1 MLKKVALP
9 LAAVAL
15 LSLLAVSPRPAPRDS
30 FLPPNNLK
38 IPIGTFGAKSITKAQ
53 YDAVM
58 DRIQAIYEPIV
69 AARGGHLVI
78 NRLWDDETVN
88 ASAQQ
93 EGKDWIINM
102 YGGLARHP
110 AITQDGMALVACHE
124 LGHHLGGAP
133 KYGGTDWASNEGEAD
148 YFANSKCLHRMFG
161 DSASAVFTRM
171 ASDDQVAKAA
181 CAASY
186 KSKGERALCLRSTA
200 AGMSVTQLFRALRSQ
215 DAQPHYDTPDQTV
228 VTEMFDAHPDT
239 QCRLDTYYQASLC
252 TVAFTKDISETNAA
266 DGACTLSQGHKAGM
280 RPRCWYLPSPSEL
293 TSPAEIAMGRALQ
306 SHEMKSTTLAALKGS
321 DVFAGL

>member
-1 MLKKVALP
+1 MLKMM
-9 LAAVAL
+9 AL
-15 LSLLAVSPRPAPRDS
+15 LSLLALSPRPHPRES

-38 IPIGTFGAKSITKAQ
+38 IPIGAFGAKSITKDQ

-58 DRIQAIYEPIV
+58 DRVQALYEPIV
-69 AARGGHLVI
+69 AARGGHLII

-88 ASAQQ
+88 ASAEQN
-93 EGKDWIINM
+93 GADWVINM

-133 KYGGTDWASNEGEAD
+133 KYGGGDWASNEGEAD
-148 YFANSKCLHRMFG
+148 YYANSKCLHR
-161 DSASAVFTRM
+161 VFADAGSKVFSRM
-171 ASDDQVAKAA
+171 ASDDIVAKKA

-186 KSKGERALCLRSTA
+186 KKSADRSLCERSAA

-215 DAQPHYDTPDQTV
+215 DAQPHYDTPDPTV
-228 VTEMFDAHPDT
+228 VTTMFDDHPDT

-252 TVAFTKDISETNAA
+252 TVPFSKDISNTNAA
-266 DGACTLSQGHKAGM
+266 DGACTASQGHKQGM
-280 RPRCWYLPSPSEL
+280 RPRCWYLPAPGEL
-293 TSPAEIAMGRALQ
+293 TDGAAVAIRSMESREVKSP
-306 SHEMKSTTLAALKGS
+306 TLASLKS
-321 DVFAGL
+321 SAVFSGL

>member
-1 MLKKVALP
+1 MSKKAALP
-9 LAAVAL
+9 LAAAAL
-15 LSLLAVSPRPAPRDS
+15 LSLLAVAPRPALRDS

-38 IPIGTFGAKSITKAQ
+38 IAVGAYGDKSITKDQ

-58 DRIQAIYEPIV
+58 DRVQALYAPIV

-93 EGKDWIINM
+93 EGGDWIINM

-133 KYGGTDWASNEGEAD
+133 KYGGNDWASNEGEAD
-148 YFANSKCLHRMFG
+148 YFANAKCLHRVFG
-161 DSASAVFTRM
+161 DSASKVFSRM
-171 ASDDQVAKAA
+171 ASDDQVAKKA

-186 KSKGERALCLRSTA
+186 KTSGERALCERSAA
-200 AGMSVTQLFRALRSQ
+200 AGMSVTQLFRALRNQ
-215 DAQPHYDTPDQTV
+215 DAQPHYDTPDPKV
-228 VTEMFDAHPDT
+228 VTKMFDAHPDT

-252 TVAFTKDISETNAA
+252 AAPFTQDISDTNAA
-266 DGACTLSQGHKAGM
+266 DGACTLSQGFKSGM
-280 RPRCWYLPSPSEL
+280 RPRCWYLPHRNEL
-293 TSPAEIAMGRALQ
+293 TNPAEVAAEKVLR
-306 SHEMKSTTLAALKGS
+306 SREVKSETLASLQGS
-321 DVFAGL
+321 NIWTGL